1 MEGRLTYRS
10 SWGDYGSAIDWANDR
25 EAINAL
31 RNKLGKYEDNEWVSV
46 AKYGNPK
53 FEKMY
58 EVTVMKINDNTR
70 WTDIDFYNVLSG
82 FSKDNVKGLHIVAWR
97 NLPEPYKGD

>member
-25 EAINAL
+25 EEINAL

-53 FEKMY
+53 SEKMY
-58 EVTVMKINDNTR
+58 EVTV
-70 WTDIDFYNVLSG
+70 
-82 FSKDNVKGLHIVAWR
+82 VKVSEIQDGQI
-97 NLPEPYKGD
+97 